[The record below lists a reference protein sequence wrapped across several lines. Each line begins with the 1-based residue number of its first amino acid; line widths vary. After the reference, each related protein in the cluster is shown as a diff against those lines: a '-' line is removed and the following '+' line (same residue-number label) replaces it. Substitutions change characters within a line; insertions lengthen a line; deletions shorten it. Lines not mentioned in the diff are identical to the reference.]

1 MDLRNRVADAAVEGR
16 NPIGAEWRCS
26 KGAGGNPLIHNSS
39 DLCPFIHNSFRRW
52 LHEASGGGGIFAIK
66 QDVEPGVPVFVFLA
80 TSSVGGR
87 VFKRLDEAVAW
98 LDGLV
103 GAA

>member
-1 MDLRNRVADAAVEGR
+1 MPSIKGLMASEDWLCNML
-16 NPIGAEWRCS
+16 PHPPGAEYNGG
-26 KGAGGNPLIHNSS
+26 GA
-39 DLCPFIHNSFRRW
+39 W
-52 LHEASGGGGIFAIK
+52 LHQASGGGGIFAIK

-87 VFKRLDEAVAW
+87 VLKRLDEAVAW